1 MLKKSLSKKPKQKRA
16 NANLHK
22 SQTKSISCFIYTC
35 YRKKDVVEQRKSRSD
50 RNTSHHI
57 H

>member
-35 YRKKDVVEQRKSRSD
+35 YRKKDVVEQRKSGSGQIA
-50 RNTSHHI
+50 THHI